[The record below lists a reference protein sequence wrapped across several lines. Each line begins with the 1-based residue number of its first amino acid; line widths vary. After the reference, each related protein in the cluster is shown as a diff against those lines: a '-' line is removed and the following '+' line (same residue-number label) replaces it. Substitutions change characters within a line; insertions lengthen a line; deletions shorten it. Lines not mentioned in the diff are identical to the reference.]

1 MSGAILSQANRI
13 VGKHE
18 YRGNLHERGEPHAG
32 AHVISKVKEGR
43 SVGANAGQSHSIHAG
58 THDML
63 ANSEVQ
69 IASSIVAGLK
79 VTRAFEFQHGLVR
92 GGEIRRSS
100 DKPRN
105 VLCKGV

>member
-69 IASSIVAGLK
+69 IASGIIAGLE
-79 VTRAFEFQHGLVR
+79 VARAFEFEGGLVR
-92 GGEIRRSS
+92 GGEIGRAP
-100 DKPRN
+100 DEPRN
-105 VLCKGV
+105 I